1 MTTRRQAI
9 QAATAA
15 AAMQALTRG
24 AAAQAFPSRPMR
36 LIVPFAPGG
45 STDIIGRFLARE
57 AGQKLGQSIV
67 VENRP
72 GAGAMIGLNE
82 LVQARPD
89 GYTIGMTNSGMVFQ
103 PLYGHARH
111 NYATDLQAIAQVGEI
126 PFVLAVKSD
135 APWRTLPELVDWAR
149 AHPGDLM
156 YGITGY
162 GNTSHIGPEKL
173 RLLANLQMEAVNYP
187 GGGPLITALLG
198 GHIKAISNNP
208 VDLRTYIRD
217 GSVRVLCAFAEKRL
231 EDPALRD
238 IPTAREYGYDIVVT
252 LWQGVGAP
260 RGMPDEVIR
269 RLDTAFGELLQS
281 PSAQASVR
289 EYGLQP
295 AYLDAAPFQRKWVED
310 QARQLRTIT
319 ETGIIDVVRRQTR

>member
-1 MTTRRQAI
+1 MITRRQAI
-9 QAATAA
+9 GAA
-15 AAMQALTRG
+15 ASAAALYAPPRG
-24 AAAQAFPSRPMR
+24 AAAQAYPSRPMR

-57 AGQKLGQSIV
+57 AGQMLGQSIV

-111 NYATDLQAIAQVGEI
+111 NYATELQAIAQVGEI
-126 PFVLAVKSD
+126 PFVLAVKAD

-149 AHPGDLM
+149 ANPGELL

-187 GGGPLITALLG
+187 GGGPLIAALLG

-208 VDLRTYIRD
+208 VDLRAFIRD
-217 GSVRVLCAFAEKRL
+217 GSVRVLCAFAEQRL

-260 RGMPDEVIR
+260 RGMPEEVIR
-269 RLDTAFGELLQS
+269 KLDTVFGQLLKS
-281 PSAQASVR
+281 PAAQASVR

-295 AYLDAAPFQRKWVED
+295 AYLDAAAFQRKWVED
-310 QARQLRTIT
+310 QARQLKTIT
-319 ETGIIDVVRRQTR
+319 ETGIIDVVRGQTR

>member
-1 MTTRRQAI
+1 MITRRRAVGA
-9 QAATAA
+9 AATAA
-15 AAMQALTRG
+15 ALHALPRS
-24 AAAQAFPSRPMR
+24 AAAQAYPSRPMR
-36 LIVPFAPGG
+36 MIVPFAPGG

-57 AGQKLGQSIV
+57 AGQALGQPIV

-89 GYTIGMTNSGMVFQ
+89 GYTLGMTNSGMVFQ

-126 PFVLAVKSD
+126 PFVLAVKADS
-135 APWRTLPELVDWAR
+135 PWRTLPDLVAWAR
-149 AHPGDLM
+149 ANPGELM

-208 VDLRTYIRD
+208 VDLRTFIRD
-217 GSVRVLCAFAEKRL
+217 GSVRVLCAFAEQRL

-238 IPTAREYGYDIVVT
+238 IPTAREHGFDIVVT

-260 RGMPDEVIR
+260 RGMPEEVIR
-269 RLDTAFGELLQS
+269 RLDTVFGDLLKS
-281 PSAQASVR
+281 PAAQASVR

-295 AYLDAAPFQRKWVED
+295 RYLDAAAFQRKWVED
-310 QARQLRTIT
+310 QAQQLRTIT